1 MNPTYVR
8 IELFRQT
15 RDVGNLMFT
24 IGLPAVMYLLFGNMF
39 GGGDQPAGSGNVKFY
54 IMASMAAYGAAVATT
69 AIAGT
74 AATESLLGWGRQIAL
89 TPMKPI
95 GFVGAKVGVALIV
108 AAASAAA
115 VFVVGAATGARADN
129 WRIWLLSYVFAV
141 AGSALFAL
149 YGLGVGMSFKS
160 ETAISV
166 ASGTMVFFAFFG
178 NVFLPLS
185 GTMLDI
191 ARFTPMYGYAGLVRW
206 PLLEGQNTTPGAP
219 ADSIWLLLTNLVAW
233 ALLFAILALWALRRS
248 RARR

>member
-39 GGGDQPAGSGNVKFY
+39 GSGDQPAGSGNVKFY

-89 TPMKPI
+89 TPMKSS
-95 GFVGAKVGVALIV
+95 GFIGAKVSVALIV
-108 AAASAAA
+108 AAVAAA
-115 VFVVGAATGARADN
+115 VVFAVGAATGARADS
-129 WRIWLLSYVFAV
+129 WLIWALSYLIAV
-141 AGSALFAL
+141 AGSVVFAL
-149 YGLGVGMSFKS
+149 YGMGVGMGFKS

-185 GTMLDI
+185 GTLLEI
-191 ARFTPMYGYAGLVRW
+191 ARFTPMYGFAGLVRW
-206 PLLEGQNTTPGAP
+206 PLLQGEVVTPGDP
-219 ADSIWLLLTNLVAW
+219 ADSIWLLLANLVAW
-233 ALLFAILALWALRRS
+233 ALLFAVLALWALRRS